1 MKARML
7 ENEKEM
13 MEMKKT
19 YEEKLKQSKMEHVVR
34 GGGRQTTWEYTRM
47 ERDSCIKLGCR

>member
-34 GGGRQTTWEYTRM
+34 GGGVRPRGNTR
-47 ERDSCIKLGCR
+47 EWKDTVA